1 MRGKFVE
8 LADMVNFN
16 DTGGG
21 ADDRGLYSVVVAAAT
36 VPTGRGPGRN
46 LPSCVSSVAQ

>member
-16 DTGGG
+16 DGSGG
-21 ADDRGLYSVVVAAAT
+21 AEDRGLYSVAVAAAT
-36 VPTGRGPGRN
+36 APMGRVARQN
-46 LPSCVSSVAQ
+46 LPS